1 MARKVWDEDIPKSDD
16 EDDDDTDDTKDPT
29 DLGGDGDFSE

>member
-1 MARKVWDEDIPKSDD
+1 MARKVWDEDIPESDD
-16 EDDDDTDDTKDPT
+16 EDDDDTKDPT